1 MPRVGTWDAVTRVL
15 GMAEGIW
22 RALWWP
28 GPATALLAAVL
39 ALVVA
44 RFVVPRLPEPLPDPA
59 DPFTKPTYA
68 SLRRPGVIVPALVL
82 GGLAGL
88 LAPLAGPLTGAAVV
102 LAGAGAALVC
112 VDAATTY
119 LPSLLHWGCVV
130 GVTAAG
136 LGGVLLSGPET
147 RWATVLMGAAFGS
160 TAAFALFW
168 LLWRLGDGFG
178 YGDVRLAA
186 LTGGFTGAVGLQ
198 TWWHSLVAATLLGAL
213 AGLAVAW
220 WRRRHP
226 SALGT
231 AFPYGPA
238 LWAGPFVGLLLGG

>member
-1 MPRVGTWDAVTRVL
+1 MPRVDAWNLVAAAV
-15 GMAEGIW
+15 GMVDVPW
-22 RALWWP
+22 RALLWP
-28 GPATALLAAVL
+28 GPLTALLAATL

-44 RFVVPRLPEPLPDPA
+44 RFVVPRLPEPLPDPD

-68 SLRRPGVIVPALVL
+68 SLRRPGVIVPALAL

-88 LAPLAGPLTGAAVV
+88 VAPLAGPLTAAAVV
-102 LAGAGAALVC
+102 LAGVGAALVC

-130 GVTAAG
+130 GVVAAG
-136 LGGVLLSGPET
+136 AAGIGLHDPAARWTPLLLGS
-147 RWATVLMGAAFGS
+147 AFG
-160 TAAFALFW
+160 AVGAFALFW
-168 LLWRLGDGFG
+168 MLWRLGDGFG
-178 YGDVRLAA
+178 YGDVRLAG
-186 LTGGFTGAVGLQ
+186 LVGGFTGAVGLQ
-198 TWWHSLVAATLLGAL
+198 VWWHSLVAATIIGAAL
-213 AGLAVAW
+213 ALGFVR

-226 SALGT
+226 SPLGS